1 MSLFHFFQCQA
12 RFFPQLFHFI
22 QSCCFN
28 VFNVFVKLL
37 ILIGINLSLFNL
49 SGKNKSIVFKEFIGF
64 NFDQEWTILIFFFTF
79 VTKITVI
86 LAIVIKRQWILIQT
100 FLTTN
105 TWKTINFW
113 RIWIATGILLALK
126 LLWEQ
131 SWYFLFYQHSH
142 FLLSHL
148 LSRALLF
155 LTYFLFWERL
165 FNNFRL
171 LDSFWLFHNMWLFN
185 YFWFL
190 DNCIFLWFWGLLGL
204 FEFRFLFFFLVILL
218 FLWLFFIFLFLL
230 DIFQFIFFLFKLFG

>member
-1 MSLFHFFQCQA
+1 MSLFHFFQCHE

-49 SGKNKSIVFKEFIGF
+49 SGKNKSIVFKEFVGF

-79 VTKITVI
+79 VTNISMI

-105 TWKTINFW
+105 TWKTIAFW
-113 RIWIATGILLALK
+113 RIWIVIGVLLALEF
-126 LLWEQ
+126 LWEQ

-148 LSRALLF
+148 LSRVLLF
-155 LTYFLFWERL
+155 LKYFLFWENLGLFNNLLFLNHSRL

-171 LDSFWLFHNMWLFN
+171 FDSFWLFHNLWLFN

-190 DNCIFLWFWGLLGL
+190 NNCIFLWFWGVLGL
-204 FEFRFLFFFLVILL
+204 F
-218 FLWLFFIFLFLL
+218 
-230 DIFQFIFFLFKLFG
+230 